1 MQKEIDTIILKKKTL
16 NEEARDVFAKL
27 GSLKRDINALRINV
41 SPDITL
47 TGNDSVNDLLHDYE
61 DERDELEKVLEDC
74 DKTANEH
81 VYVNIL
87 KDEYSNKYALM
98 KKEIEGMFDT
108 VEKSISE
115 NFKEISKQLDK
126 KVLESKV

>member
-1 MQKEIDTIILKKKTL
+1 MAKDLEQFREGLVLSLIHIS
-16 NEEARDVFAKL
+16 RDVFAKL

-47 TGNDSVNDLLHDYE
+47 TGNDSINDLLHDYE
-61 DERDELEKVLEDC
+61 DDRDELETVLEDC

-87 KDEYSNKYALM
+87 KDEYSNKYDLM
-98 KKEIEGMFDT
+98 KKEIERC
-108 VEKSISE
+108 V
-115 NFKEISKQLDK
+115 
-126 KVLESKV
+126 